1 MHKWHIMGIKI
12 SRASFQ
18 DAPNMLDIT
27 RILCLAL
34 QNFLPHSALIMH

>member
-1 MHKWHIMGIKI
+1 MHKWHIMDTKHT
-12 SRASFQ
+12 RASFQ

-34 QNFLPHSALIMH
+34 MYFLSHSALIMH